1 MPMPPFMP
9 FSFRG
14 SVPQL
19 VQPPEQNTVRGYN
32 PINQVQAVDSI
43 QYNSNRATTHREAP
57 HAPSIVLPALIPI
70 SDTAISREINAST
83 SQCDALFIARG
94 CLVSKNVQRAE
105 YHCFP
110 THGLNYYLQSGLSIR
125 VASVMD
131 EVRQIG
137 VKDIPSMAPGKK
149 WSEAEL
155 NKYLLM
161 LPRDGNHPLGI
172 ESLKTGYA
180 DAARHATAWGIFCQ
194 FRLLG
199 AITAPS
205 HDLSSATGSA
215 SAPPFGG
222 AQAELHHSVGVTE
235 QILVKNL
242 WGKVTDG
249 TKLGFAIMRVYIGA
263 QVNGMASRDQ
273 KDWTAT
279 PLFVPVTFQG
289 NAYRIERRSYL
300 GHGDAVESAPVIY
313 MGEVRLL
320 NSGCTS
326 TPAVRRRAA
335 GLPDDNGIAPTLAEA
350 FDAANGLDTLQIH
363 RSPDAGNG
371 LQVFW

>member
-1 MPMPPFMP
+1 MSVLPGTSGPGPNFMPMPAFTPFRFGGP
-9 FSFRG
+9 
-14 SVPQL
+14 VPQL

-57 HAPSIVLPALIPI
+57 HAPSIQLPALIPI
-70 SDTAISREINAST
+70 SDTAIAREINAST

-94 CLVSKNVQRAE
+94 CLASKDVQRAE
-105 YHCFP
+105 YPCFP
-110 THGLNYYLQSGLSIR
+110 THGLNYYLQSELSGR
-125 VASVMD
+125 VEAVMGV
-131 EVRQIG
+131 VRQRG
-137 VKDIPSMAPGKK
+137 GNNIPSLAAGKK
-149 WSEAEL
+149 WGEAEI

-161 LPRDGNHPLGI
+161 LPRDGEHPLGN
-172 ESLKTGYA
+172 EFQKTGYA

-199 AITAPS
+199 AINAPS

-215 SAPPFGG
+215 NASPFGG
-222 AQAELHHSVGVTE
+222 AQAELHHPVGVTE
-235 QILVKNL
+235 QIIVKNV

-249 TKLGFAIMRVYIGA
+249 TKLGFAIMRVYIGT
-263 QVNGMASRDQ
+263 QINGMASMDH
-273 KDWTAT
+273 
-279 PLFVPVTFQG
+279 G
-289 NAYRIERRSYL
+289 GEIET
-300 GHGDAVESAPVIY
+300 APVIY

-326 TPAVRRRAA
+326 TPAIRRRAA
-335 GLPDDNGIAPTLAEA
+335 GLPDDNGNYPTLGEA
-350 FDAANGLDTLQIH
+350 FEAANGLDTLQIH